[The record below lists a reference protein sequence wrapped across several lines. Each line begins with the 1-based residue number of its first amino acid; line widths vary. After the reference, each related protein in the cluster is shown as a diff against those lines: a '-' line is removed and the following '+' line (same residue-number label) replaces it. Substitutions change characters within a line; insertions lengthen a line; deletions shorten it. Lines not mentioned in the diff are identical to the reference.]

1 VKISLYVNGIMNFL
15 KIDELPNPIQ
25 AMMAITYK
33 DLTAGQSLFHQGD
46 VTRAIFVVISGQ
58 ISLMHYTDAGR
69 SIKHYEVRAGESFAE
84 AALFNE
90 VYDCSAIADVPSR
103 IATFPKQAFLS
114 ALRQHPALSEG
125 LIAQLAQ
132 RFHQAKVVLALRS
145 IRSARDRVLHYLEIK
160 AYPNGKIVNLNQPL
174 KDIAEEIGLS
184 QAALSRVLSQLQKD
198 GVISRKKRQIVLLQ
212 PSSQA

>member
-1 VKISLYVNGIMNFL
+1 MNFL
-15 KIDELPNPIQ
+15 KIDELPDHIQ
-25 AMMAITYK
+25 TAMAIAYEN
-33 DLTAGQSLFHQGD
+33 LTAGQSLFHQGD
-46 VTRAIFVVISGQ
+46 RTRAIFVVISGQ
-58 ISLMHYTDAGR
+58 IRLMHYTDAGR
-69 SIKHYEVRAGESFAE
+69 SIKHYEVRTGESFAE

-114 ALRQHPALSEG
+114 TLRQHPELSEG

-132 RFHQAKVVLALRS
+132 RFHQAKVLLTLRS
-145 IRSARDRVLHYLEIK
+145 IRSARDRVLHYLEIE
-160 AYPNGKIVNLNQPL
+160 AYPNGKTINLNQSL

-184 QAALSRVLSQLQKD
+184 QESLSRVLSQLQKE

-212 PSSQA
+212 ASAQP

>member
-1 VKISLYVNGIMNFL
+1 MNFL
-15 KIDELPNPIQ
+15 KIDELPDHIQ
-25 AMMAITYK
+25 IAMAIAYEN
-33 DLTAGQSLFHQGD
+33 LTAGQLLFHQGD
-46 VTRAIFVVISGQ
+46 RTRAIFVVISGQ

-69 SIKHYEVRAGESFAE
+69 SIKHYEVRTGESFAE

-114 ALRQHPALSEG
+114 TLRQYPELSEG

-132 RFHQAKVVLALRS
+132 RFHQAKVLLTLRS
-145 IRSARDRVLHYLEIK
+145 IRSARDRVLHYLEIEAHPK
-160 AYPNGKIVNLNQPL
+160 GKTVNLDKSL

-184 QAALSRVLSQLQKD
+184 QESLSRVLTQLQKD

>member
-1 VKISLYVNGIMNFL
+1 MNFL
-15 KIDELPNPIQ
+15 NIDELPDPIQ
-25 AMMAITYK
+25 TAMAIAYEN
-33 DLTAGQSLFHQGD
+33 LTAGQSLFHQGD

-58 ISLMHYTDAGR
+58 VSLMHYTDAGR
-69 SIKHYEVRAGESFAE
+69 SIKHYEVRTGESFAE

-103 IATFPKQAFLS
+103 IAAFPKQAFLS

-132 RFHQAKVVLALRS
+132 RFHQAKVLLELRS
-145 IRSARDRVLHYLEIK
+145 IRSARDRVLHYLELE
-160 AYPNGKIVNLNQPL
+160 AYPNGKTVSLDKSL

-184 QAALSRVLSQLQKD
+184 QESLSRVLSQLEKE

-212 PSSQA
+212 ASA

>member
-1 VKISLYVNGIMNFL
+1 MNFL
-15 KIDELPNPIQ
+15 KIDELPDHIQ
-25 AMMAITYK
+25 TAMAIVYEN
-33 DLTAGQSLFHQGD
+33 LTASQPLFYQGD

-69 SIKHYEVRAGESFAE
+69 SIKHYEVRTGESFAE

-114 ALRQHPALSEG
+114 TLRQHPELSEG

-132 RFHQAKVVLALRS
+132 RFHQAKVLLELRS
-145 IRSARDRVLHYLEIK
+145 IRSARDRVLHYS
-160 AYPNGKIVNLNQPL
+160 GFQSH
-174 KDIAEEIGLS
+174 KDTRIC
-184 QAALSRVLSQLQKD
+184 
-198 GVISRKKRQIVLLQ
+198 QID
-212 PSSQA
+212 